1 MTASTRWFVVVAL
14 AALLGAAGLHF
25 LVLAGAVRLWPA
37 ATHLTI
43 FGWVTAMILAVSY
56 HTMPAFSARDFPYPV
71 LVAIH
76 CGIFV
81 AGVTLATAGLAVS
94 SAPAIVAG
102 LLLEA
107 IASLVFLA
115 NTILLFLRG
124 SRRPQAHPIPSHPH
138 QRDIDRIG
146 TRATKVASLC
156 LPLAL
161 LLLAA
166 VYQGAIGAGWLLAA
180 EHLAV
185 LGWVMLMVV
194 GVAVHVLP
202 RFSGHALRGRGW
214 ARVQLAC
221 HCAGLGLIVLALG
234 FGWAMLFAIG
244 GMLMALALG
253 LFAATVWP
261 ALAAVRS
268 RPSTVPIVL
277 QERPR

>member
-14 AALLGAAGLHF
+14 SALLGAAGLHF
-25 LVLAGAVRLWPA
+25 LVLAGAGRLWPA

-56 HTMPAFSARDFPYPV
+56 HTMPAFSARDFPYPG
-71 LVAIH
+71 LVALH
-76 CGIFV
+76 CGVFL
-81 AGVTLATAGLAVS
+81 AGITLATAGLAVS
-94 SAPAIVAG
+94 SAPVIVAG

-107 IASLVFLA
+107 IASLVFVA
-115 NTILLFLRG
+115 NTLLLFLRG
-124 SRRPQAHPIPSHPH
+124 SRRPRAHPIPPHPH

-146 TRATKVASLC
+146 TRATKIASLC

-161 LLLAA
+161 LILAA
-166 VYQGAIGAGWLLAA
+166 VYQGTLGAGWLLAA

-185 LGWVMLMVV
+185 LGWVMLMIV

-234 FGWAMLFAIG
+234 SGWAMLFALG
-244 GMLMALALG
+244 GILMALALG
-253 LFAATVWP
+253 MFAATVWP
-261 ALAAVRS
+261 TLAVVRP
-268 RPSTVPIVL
+268 RPTTVPIVL
-277 QERPR
+277 QERSR